1 MGDRVTYRSL
11 MVHLDLEQGSE
22 SALRAACELADRF
35 KSRVIGVTAGLPAAP
50 IHADG
55 MIASSVLEV
64 DFAKLNEAIGR
75 CEARFRTALKDFG
88 GALEW
93 RSGTANPA
101 DFLAAEA
108 RAADLLVVGRSET
121 YAAFGPQQLLDIG
134 DAVMK
139 AGRPVLVVPPR
150 RTSLTLDRI
159 LVAWKD
165 SAESR
170 RAVSAALPLLRKV
183 TEVTVIEIVA
193 EEGEREA
200 ATTRV
205 ADVANW
211 LSYHGV
217 QASARAELS
226 AGDAGRQ
233 LDAIAA
239 EARIDVIVAGAYG
252 HARLQEWIF
261 GGVTRHL
268 LQHGSV
274 CLLLVH

>member
-1 MGDRVTYRSL
+1 VTYRSL
-11 MVHLDLEQGSE
+11 MVYLDLEQGSE
-22 SALRAACELADRF
+22 PALRVARELADRF
-35 KSRVIGVTAGLPAAP
+35 KAKVIGVTAGLPAAP

-64 DFAKLNEAIGR
+64 DYEQLNQAIGR
-75 CEARFRTALKDFG
+75 CESRFRLALKEFG

-93 RSGTANPA
+93 RSGAANPA

-108 RAADLLVVGRSET
+108 RAADLLVVGRSEN
-121 YAAFGPQQLLDIG
+121 YSAFGPHQWLEIG

-150 RTSLTLDRI
+150 RTGLALDRV

-165 SAESR
+165 TAESR
-170 RAVSAALPLLRKV
+170 RAISAALPLLRKA
-183 TEVTVIEIVA
+183 TESTILEIVSD
-193 EEGEREA
+193 EGELDA

-205 ADVANW
+205 ADVADW
-211 LSYHGV
+211 LSRHHV
-217 QASARAELS
+217 PASARVELS
-226 AGDAGRQ
+226 AGDAGSQ
-233 LDAIAA
+233 LDAIAS

-268 LQHGSV
+268 LRQNTA
-274 CLLLVH
+274 CALLMH

>member
-1 MGDRVTYRSL
+1 MTYRSL
-11 MVHLDLEQGSE
+11 MVYLDLEQGSE
-22 SALRAACELADRF
+22 PALRAASELAGRF

-64 DFAKLNEAIGR
+64 DYEQLKQAIGR
-75 CEARFRTALKDFG
+75 CEARFRSAFKDFAG
-88 GALEW
+88 SLEW
-93 RSGTANPA
+93 RSAAAYPA

-108 RAADLLVVGRSET
+108 RAADLLVVGRSENYT
-121 YAAFGPQQLLDIG
+121 ALGPHQLLDIG

-150 RTSLTLDRI
+150 RTSLALDRV

-165 SAESR
+165 TAESR
-170 RAVSAALPLLRKV
+170 KAISAALPLLRKA
-183 TEVTVIEIVA
+183 TDLTIIEIVA
-193 EEGEREA
+193 EEGGRDA
-200 ATTRV
+200 ATARV

-211 LSYHGV
+211 LLRHNV
-217 QASARAELS
+217 QASARVELS
-226 AGDAGRQ
+226 AGDAGSQ
-233 LDAIAA
+233 LDAIAS
-239 EARIDVIVAGAYG
+239 EARIDIIVAGAYG

-268 LQHGSV
+268 LQQGSACV
-274 CLLLVH
+274 LLVH

>member
-1 MGDRVTYRSL
+1 MTYRSL
-11 MVHLDLEQGSE
+11 MVYLDPEQGSE
-22 SALRAACELADRF
+22 PALRVARELADQF
-35 KSRVIGVTAGLPAAP
+35 QSKVIGVTAGLPAAP

-64 DFAKLNEAIGR
+64 DYDQLNQAIGR
-75 CEARFRTALKDFG
+75 CETRFRSALSDLG
-88 GALEW
+88 SSLEW
-93 RSGTANPA
+93 RSAAANPA

-108 RAADLLVVGRSET
+108 RAADLLVVGRSEN
-121 YAAFGPQQLLDIG
+121 YSAFGPHQQLEIG

-150 RTSLTLDRI
+150 RTSLAFDRV

-165 SAESR
+165 TAESR
-170 RAVSAALPLLRKV
+170 KAISAALPLLRKA
-183 TEVTVIEIVA
+183 TELTIIEIVSD
-193 EEGEREA
+193 EGERDA
-200 ATTRV
+200 ATARV

-211 LSYHGV
+211 LSRHAIK
-217 QASARAELS
+217 ASARVELS
-226 AGDAGRQ
+226 AGDTGSQ
-233 LDAIAA
+233 FDAIAS

-268 LQHGSV
+268 LRQNSACV
-274 CLLLVH
+274 FLVH